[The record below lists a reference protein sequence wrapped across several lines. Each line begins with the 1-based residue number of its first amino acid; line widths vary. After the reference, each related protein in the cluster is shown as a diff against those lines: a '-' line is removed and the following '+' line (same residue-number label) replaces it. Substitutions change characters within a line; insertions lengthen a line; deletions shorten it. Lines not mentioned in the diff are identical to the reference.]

1 MTPSDESITGDI
13 VGSDAA
19 NRDLTV
25 DPVTPPPAEH
35 DPSEN
40 KFKGFARGQMGLL
53 LSAIVLLLIAPAL
66 LSEFRLDLLAKY
78 ACFAMIAVGIDLA
91 WGYGG
96 MLVLGQGVFFGMG
109 GYVMGMYMKLAE
121 AGPGNLP
128 DFMTWSGVD
137 KLPLIWEPLK
147 YAWLAIPLV
156 IILPM
161 LFAFLLGSLIFRR
174 RVRGPYFAILS
185 QALAAAFVILIIG
198 QQGVTGGTN
207 GLTNFTNF
215 FGIDLNDTASSTSS
229 LYYIA
234 IIALGVCYVIGRQ
247 LVRSRFG
254 RLLIASRDQEERV
267 RFLGYNPATIKT
279 IAYAVAAGM
288 AGLAGA
294 LFVPIVGIISPA
306 LMGIVPSIE
315 MVIWVAIGGRATLW
329 GAVVGALVVNWAK
342 TGLSEKFPSFWTY
355 FLGLMFI
362 VVVAYFPAG
371 LAGLIKSS
379 IAKLKEFKPSG
390 PAKTPASDKPA
401 TEGVAG

>member
-1 MTPSDESITGDI
+1 MTDSIQGDV
-13 VGSDAA
+13 VGTDAA
-19 NRDLTV
+19 NLDLKV
-25 DPVTPPPAEH
+25 DPETPPPAQNRF
-35 DPSEN
+35 S
-40 KFKGFARGQMGLL
+40 GFARGQIGLAV
-53 LSAIVLLLIAPAL
+53 SAIVLLLIAPAL

-78 ACFAMIAVGIDLA
+78 ACFAMIAIGIDLA

-121 AGPGNLP
+121 AGPGSLP

-156 IILPM
+156 VIMPM

-185 QALAAAFVILIIG
+185 QALAAAFVILIVG
-198 QQGVTGGTN
+198 QQGATGGTN

-215 FGIDLNDTASSTSS
+215 FGIDLNDTASSTQS
-229 LYYIA
+229 LYFIA
-234 IIALGVCYVIGRQ
+234 IIALGLCYVIGRQ

-362 VVVAYFPAG
+362 VVVAYFPSG
-371 LAGLIKSS
+371 LAGLIKSG
-379 IAKLKEFKPSG
+379 IAKVKEFKPSG
-390 PAKTPASDKPA
+390 PSKQPTDRSAHGESA
-401 TEGVAG
+401 TEGAAG

>member
-1 MTPSDESITGDI
+1 MTPGDESITGDI
-13 VGSDAA
+13 VGTDAA
-19 NRDLTV
+19 NHDLTV
-25 DPVTPPPAEH
+25 DPATPPPAQ
-35 DPSEN
+35 N
-40 KFKGFARGQMGLL
+40 KWSGFARGQIGLI
-53 LSAIVLLLIAPAL
+53 LSAVVLLLIAPSL

-78 ACFAMIAVGIDLA
+78 ACFAMIAIGIDLA

-96 MLVLGQGVFFGMG
+96 MLVLGQGVFFGLG

-128 DFMTWSGVD
+128 DFMTWSGVEQ
-137 KLPLIWEPLK
+137 LPLIWEPLK
-147 YAWLAIPLV
+147 YAWIAIPLV
-156 IILPM
+156 VILPM

-215 FGIDLNDTASSTSS
+215 FGIDLNDTASSTTS
-229 LYYIA
+229 LYYVA

-279 IAYAVAAGM
+279 IAYSAAAGM

-306 LMGIVPSIE
+306 LLGIVPSIE

-329 GAVVGALVVNWAK
+329 GAVVGALVVSWAK

-355 FLGLMFI
+355 FLGLLFI

-371 LAGLIKSS
+371 LAGLIKGG
-379 IAKLKEFKPSG
+379 IAKLKDFRPSG
-390 PAKTPASDKPA
+390 PSKKTVEEPA
-401 TEGVAG
+401 TEGAAG

>member
-1 MTPSDESITGDI
+1 MTDSIQGDV
-13 VGSDAA
+13 VGTDAA
-19 NRDLTV
+19 NLDLKV
-25 DPVTPPPAEH
+25 DPETPPPTQNRF
-35 DPSEN
+35 S
-40 KFKGFARGQMGLL
+40 GFARGQIGLAV
-53 LSAIVLLLIAPAL
+53 SAIVLLLIAPAL

-78 ACFAMIAVGIDLA
+78 ACFAMIAIGIDLA

-156 IILPM
+156 VIMPM

-185 QALAAAFVILIIG
+185 QALAAAFVILIVG
-198 QQGVTGGTN
+198 QQGATGGTN

-215 FGIDLNDTASSTSS
+215 FGIDLNDTASSTQS
-229 LYYIA
+229 LYFIA
-234 IIALGVCYVIGRQ
+234 IIALGLCYVIGRQ

-362 VVVAYFPAG
+362 VVVAYFPSG
-371 LAGLIKSS
+371 LAGLIKSG
-379 IAKLKEFKPSG
+379 IAKVKEFKPSG
-390 PAKTPASDKPA
+390 PSKQPTDRSAHGESA
-401 TEGVAG
+401 TEGAAG

>member
-13 VGSDAA
+13 VGTDAA
-19 NRDLTV
+19 NLDLTV
-25 DPVTPPPAEH
+25 DPATPPPAQTKW
-35 DPSEN
+35 S
-40 KFKGFARGQMGLL
+40 GFARGQIGLI
-53 LSAIVLLLIAPAL
+53 LSAIVLLLIAPSM

-78 ACFAMIAVGIDLA
+78 ACFAMIAIGIDLA

-96 MLVLGQGVFFGMG
+96 MLVLGQGVFFGIG

-137 KLPLIWEPLK
+137 ELPLIWEPLK
-147 YAWLAIPLV
+147 YAWIAIPLV
-156 IILPM
+156 IIMPM

-215 FGIDLNDTASSTSS
+215 FGIDLNDTASSTNS
-229 LYYIA
+229 LYFIA
-234 IIALGVCYVIGRQ
+234 IIALGVCYIIGRQ

-279 IAYAVAAGM
+279 IAYSVAAGM

-329 GAVVGALVVNWAK
+329 GAVVGALVVSWAK

-355 FLGLMFI
+355 FLGLLFI

-371 LAGLIKSS
+371 LAGVIKSA
-379 IAKLKEFKPSG
+379 IGKVKDFRPSG
-390 PAKTPASDKPA
+390 PSKKPVKEPA
-401 TEGVAG
+401 TEGAVS

>member
-1 MTPSDESITGDI
+1 MPSDESITGDI
-13 VGSDAA
+13 VGTDAT
-19 NRDLTV
+19 NLDLTV
-25 DPVTPPPAEH
+25 DPETPPPALH
-35 DPSEN
+35 DPTEN
-40 KFKGFARGQMGLL
+40 KFLAFGRGQIGLVV
-53 LSAIVLLLIAPAL
+53 SAIVLLLIAPAL
-66 LSEFRLDLLAKY
+66 LTEFRIDLLAKY
-78 ACFAMIAVGIDLA
+78 ACFAIIAIGIDLA

-96 MLVLGQGVFFGMG
+96 MLVLGQGVFFGIG
-109 GYVMGMYMKLAE
+109 GYVMGMYMKIAE
-121 AGPGNLP
+121 AGAGNLP
-128 DFMTWSGVD
+128 DFMTWSGVE

-147 YAWLAIPLV
+147 YAWIAIPMV
-156 IILPM
+156 VILPM

-185 QALAAAFVILIIG
+185 QALAAAFVILIVG
-198 QQGVTGGTN
+198 QQGATGGTN

-215 FGIDLNDTASSTSS
+215 FGIDLNDTASSTQS
-229 LYYIA
+229 LYVIA

-254 RLLIASRDQEERV
+254 RLLIAARDQEERV

-279 IAYAVAAGM
+279 IAYSVAAGM

-329 GAVVGALVVNWAK
+329 GAVVGAFVVSWAK
-342 TGLSEKFPSFWTY
+342 TGLSEKFPSMWTY
-355 FLGLMFI
+355 FLGLLFI

-371 LAGLIKSS
+371 LAGLIKSA
-379 IAKLKEFKPSG
+379 IARVKDALPGRSEKAPET
-390 PAKTPASDKPA
+390 AAA
-401 TEGVAG
+401 EGAQA